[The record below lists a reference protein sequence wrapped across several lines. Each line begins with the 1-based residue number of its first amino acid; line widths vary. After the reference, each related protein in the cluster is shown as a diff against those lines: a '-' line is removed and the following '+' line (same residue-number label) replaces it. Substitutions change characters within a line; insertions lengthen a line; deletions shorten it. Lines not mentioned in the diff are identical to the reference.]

1 MAYIYDP
8 SQNIQQGLQQ
18 AASGVG
24 NIFTQVIAQQQRD
37 YNLAENAFQNIEALK
52 KNLNIFGQK
61 SITSKANDL
70 LGKTSS
76 AIMKNGKLD
85 YSALGDIRQQV
96 SEIGDLKQGYD
107 VGAKEY
113 ERMLQL
119 GVANK
124 DNLVSFEKFYKDLSA
139 KMGDE
144 NLVRNPQDL
153 QKALADTYTNNLD
166 ATKIYGKGF
175 LNANPYYKIE
185 QDVTNPKTGA
195 LMRVQGELPRGWSID
210 PTTGRA
216 VPPAP
221 KTMVV
226 NGQQVTMD
234 YVDQELAR
242 IQATSPEQLVLMR
255 KQAGFEGQNFSDKD
269 LVKDYID
276 RVPMLSKSVQVKSQ
290 SEIRGQELEVEKLA
304 FGVSKMEDMYNLDRQ
319 LKLSGIAENNA
330 QRLKALSEIQKSIPT
345 ISDLS
350 AYGINTNAQGKS
362 VDFGAEVEI
371 RASDP
376 SNPNKTVPFKATG
389 LRTLSNGKQELVGYA
404 STGTIDEK
412 TKQLVYGQ
420 QVSYYPYSK
429 SATTSLSMAI
439 KNLGKDKE
447 GNIGQSIAIY
457 NGIPVTKPQPKPAP
471 SPTPK
476 PTPAPSPAP
485 KPTPKPAPAA
495 ATTLSIS
502 LMTRKYGEEMVN
514 GRKLK
519 DLSKD
524 EQIKWGKSN
533 IPGAANA
540 NFVN

>member
-144 NLVRNPQDL
+144 NLVKNPQDL

-166 ATKIYGKGF
+166 SFKMFGKSY
-175 LNANPYYKIE
+175 LSSNPYQKIA
-185 QDVTNPKTGA
+185 QDVRDPKTGA
-195 LMRVQGELPRGWSID
+195 LMRVQGELPAGWTLDAQGNKI
-210 PTTGRA
+210 
-216 VPPAP
+216 PPAP

-226 NGQQVTMD
+226 NGQTVTMD
-234 YVDQELAR
+234 YADQELAR
-242 IQATSPEQLVLMR
+242 IQATSPEQLLLMR
-255 KQAGFEGQNFSDKD
+255 KQAGFAGQNLSDKEIVKASIDKIPMTVQSTQVKSKDDLRREAAQAQSSEFEAATAPQKLSAQLGQMRASTNLTNTQAALAREQLKMYEQPQTLTDYKKFGIQFDDNGARLNLGGSVAFD
-269 LVKDYID
+269 LVKPDGTTMK
-276 RVPMLSKSVQVKSQ
+276 VGA
-290 SEIRGQELEVEKLA
+290 SEI
-304 FGVSKMEDMYNLDRQ
+304 
-319 LKLSGIAENNA
+319 
-330 QRLKALSEIQKSIPT
+330 
-345 ISDLS
+345 
-350 AYGINTNAQGKS
+350 
-362 VDFGAEVEI
+362 
-371 RASDP
+371 
-376 SNPNKTVPFKATG
+376 
-389 LRTLSNGKQELVGYA
+389 
-404 STGTIDEK
+404 
-412 TKQLVYGQ
+412 
-420 QVSYYPYSK
+420 YSK
-429 SATTSLSMAI
+429 G
-439 KNLGKDKE
+439 GK
-447 GNIGQSIAIY
+447 
-457 NGIPVTKPQPKPAP
+457 
-471 SPTPK
+471 
-476 PTPAPSPAP
+476 
-485 KPTPKPAPAA
+485 
-495 ATTLSIS
+495 
-502 LMTRKYGEEMVN
+502 KYLKYYVPN
-514 GRKLK
+514 ASK
-519 DLSKD
+519 DLD
-524 EQIKWGKSN
+524 EQIRTGFQGSTAKEIPLPDDFAQSQTYTNLQNALMGNKTGKKALLSN
-533 IPGAANA
+533 ALKYLPSAIDGYKPSGSSANPLPKAKYGKYKGADLDIMVGNNPGVSLDVLKAE
-540 NFVN
+540 VDRITEGK

>member
-1 MAYIYDP
+1 MAYTYDP
-8 SQNIQQGLQQ
+8 SQNIQQGFQQ

-166 ATKIYGKGF
+166 SFKMFGKSY
-175 LNANPYYKIE
+175 LSSNPYQKIS
-185 QDVTNPKTGA
+185 QDIKDPKTGA
-195 LMRVQGELPRGWSID
+195 LMRVQGELPAGWTLDSQGNKI
-210 PTTGRA
+210 
-216 VPPAP
+216 PPP
-221 KTMVV
+221 PRTMVV

-234 YVDQELAR
+234 YADQELAR

-255 KQAGFEGQNFSDKD
+255 KQAGFAGQNLSDKEI
-269 LVKDYID
+269 VKASID
-276 RVPMLSKSVQVKSQ
+276 KIPMTVQSTQVKSQ
-290 SEIRGQELEVEKLA
+290 DELDIQKAQAESSK
-304 FGVSKMEDMYNLDRQ
+304 FKVSKQQTEFDMEMAMKRAQVNYYNSRGTAGAATSAPAEYAQGNMYDIDIPTTSGAVA
-319 LKLSGIAENNA
+319 KLSAAPLGKNMKLSIGNQQAIVTDIAKSKGSGDIWAKVFVDKDDNFLLDTSGNVVGATQTWRKVKNPEVFRKTINRTIQAGGFANKDKPFA
-330 QRLKALSEIQKSIPT
+330 QAL
-345 ISDLS
+345 
-350 AYGINTNAQGKS
+350 
-362 VDFGAEVEI
+362 VDGVFGA
-371 RASDP
+371 P
-376 SNPNKTVPFKATG
+376 SQN
-389 LRTLSNGKQELVGYA
+389 LSKLKG
-404 STGTIDEK
+404 
-412 TKQLVYGQ
+412 
-420 QVSYYPYSK
+420 
-429 SATTSLSMAI
+429 
-439 KNLGKDKE
+439 
-447 GNIGQSIAIY
+447 
-457 NGIPVTKPQPKPAP
+457 TKPATLKPVV
-471 SPTPK
+471 PTPPK
-476 PTPAPSPAP
+476 PTDGLVP
-485 KPTPKPAPAA
+485 
-495 ATTLSIS
+495 I
-502 LMTRKYGEEMVN
+502 GE
-514 GRKLK
+514 
-519 DLSKD
+519 
-524 EQIKWGKSN
+524 
-533 IPGAANA
+533 
-540 NFVN
+540 F

>member
-8 SQNIQQGLQQ
+8 SQNIQQGFQQ

-24 NIFTQVIAQQQRD
+24 NIFTQIIAQQQRD

-85 YSALGDIRQQV
+85 FSALGDIRQQV
-96 SEIGDLKQGYD
+96 AEIGDLKQGYD

-144 NLVRNPQDL
+144 NLVKNPQDL

-166 ATKIYGKGF
+166 SFKMFGKSY
-175 LNANPYYKIE
+175 LSSNPYQKIS
-185 QDVTNPKTGA
+185 QDVKDPKTGA
-195 LMRVQGELPRGWSID
+195 LMRVQGELPAGWTLDAQGNRI
-210 PTTGRA
+210 
-216 VPPAP
+216 PPAP
-221 KTMVV
+221 KTMIV

-234 YVDQELAR
+234 YADQELAR
-242 IQATSPEQLVLMR
+242 LQATSPEQLVLMR
-255 KQAGFEGQNFSDKD
+255 KQAGVAGQNYSDKEI
-269 LVKDYID
+269 VKASID
-276 RVPMLSKSVQVKSQ
+276 KIPMTVQSTQVKSAD
-290 SEIRGQELEVEKLA
+290 ELKAQGLQVENLA
-304 FGVSKMEDMYNLDRQ
+304 FKNSKMEDMYNLDRQ

-330 QRLKALSEIQKSIPT
+330 QRLKALSEMQKNIPN

-350 AYGINTNAQGKS
+350 AYGINTNSQGKS

-389 LRTLSNGKQELVGYA
+389 LRTLANRKQELVGYA
-404 STGTIDEK
+404 STGSIDEK
-412 TKQLVYGQ
+412 TGQLIYGQ
-420 QVSYYPYSK
+420 QVAYYPYSK
-429 SATTSLSMAI
+429 SATTSLFMAI

-447 GNIGQSIAIY
+447 GNIGQSVAIY
-457 NGIPVTKPQPKPAP
+457 NSIPVTKPQPKPAP
-471 SPTPK
+471 KPSPTPS
-476 PTPAPSPAP
+476 PTPN
-485 KPTPKPAPAA
+485 PKPAPPKPAA
-495 ATTLSIS
+495 
-502 LMTRKYGEEMVN
+502 E
-514 GRKLK
+514 KLFPITQTVTFIK
-519 DLSKD
+519 QELLKRGYTESEIQDKIIKGK
-524 EQIKWGKSN
+524 EAGIQIIVK
-533 IPGAANA
+533 
-540 NFVN
+540 

>member
-144 NLVRNPQDL
+144 NLVKNPQDL

-166 ATKIYGKGF
+166 SFKMFGKSY
-175 LNANPYYKIE
+175 LSSNPYQKIA
-185 QDVTNPKTGA
+185 QDVRDPKTGA
-195 LMRVQGELPRGWSID
+195 LMRVQGELPAGWTLDAQGNKI
-210 PTTGRA
+210 
-216 VPPAP
+216 PPAP

-226 NGQQVTMD
+226 NGQTVTLD
-234 YVDQELAR
+234 YADQELAR
-242 IQATSPEQLVLMR
+242 LQATSPEQLVLMR
-255 KQAGFEGQNFSDKD
+255 KQAGFEGQNLSDKEI
-269 LVKDYID
+269 VKASID
-276 RVPMLSKSVQVKSQ
+276 KIPMTVQSTQVKS
-290 SEIRGQELEVEKLA
+290 K
-304 FGVSKMEDMYNLDRQ
+304 D
-319 LKLSGIAENNA
+319 
-330 QRLKALSEIQKSIPT
+330 
-345 ISDLS
+345 
-350 AYGINTNAQGKS
+350 
-362 VDFGAEVEI
+362 EI
-371 RASDP
+371 RA
-376 SNPNKTVPFKATG
+376 
-389 LRTLSNGKQELVGYA
+389 QELGVAAAEFKGANMQEEFDMEMAMKRAQVNYYNSRGTAGAATSAPAEYA
-404 STGTIDEK
+404 QGNMYDID
-412 TKQLVYGQ
+412 V
-420 QVSYYPYSK
+420 P
-429 SATTSLSMAI
+429 TTSGAVAKLTAAP
-439 KNLGKDKE
+439 LGKNMKLSIGNQQAIVTDIAKSKGSGDIWAKVLVDKDDNFLLNTSDLTGATQTWRKVKNPE
-447 GNIGQSIAIY
+447 VFRKTINRTIEAGGFAKKDKPYAQALVDGVFGAPSQNLSKLRG
-457 NGIPVTKPQPKPAP
+457 TKPA
-471 SPTPK
+471 
-476 PTPAPSPAP
+476 
-485 KPTPKPAPAA
+485 TPKPASEKLFPI
-495 ATTLSIS
+495 TQTVTFTKQQLLNQGYTESEIQDKI
-502 LMTRKYGEEMVN
+502 TK
-514 GRKLK
+514 GR
-519 DLSKD
+519 DAGI
-524 EQIKWGKSN
+524 QIIVK
-533 IPGAANA
+533 
-540 NFVN
+540 

>member
-1 MAYIYDP
+1 MAYTYDP

-24 NIFTQVIAQQQRD
+24 NIFTQIIAQQQRD
-37 YNLAENAFQNIEALK
+37 FNLAENAFQNIEALK

-119 GVANK
+119 GIANK

-144 NLVRNPQDL
+144 NLVKNPQDL
-153 QKALADTYTNNLD
+153 QKALADSYTNNLD

-216 VPPAP
+216 IPPAP

-255 KQAGFEGQNFSDKD
+255 KQAGSAGQNVSDKD

-276 RVPMLSKSVQVKSQ
+276 RVPMLAKSVQVKSKDDLRTEQ
-290 SEIRGQELEVEKLA
+290 ARATSAEFEAATAPQKLSAQLGQMRASTNLTNTQAALAGEQLKMYQQPQTLTDYKKFGIQFDDNGARLNLGGSVAFDLVKPDGTTMKVGASEI
-304 FGVSKMEDMYNLDRQ
+304 
-319 LKLSGIAENNA
+319 
-330 QRLKALSEIQKSIPT
+330 
-345 ISDLS
+345 
-350 AYGINTNAQGKS
+350 
-362 VDFGAEVEI
+362 
-371 RASDP
+371 
-376 SNPNKTVPFKATG
+376 
-389 LRTLSNGKQELVGYA
+389 
-404 STGTIDEK
+404 
-412 TKQLVYGQ
+412 
-420 QVSYYPYSK
+420 YSK
-429 SATTSLSMAI
+429 G
-439 KNLGKDKE
+439 GK
-447 GNIGQSIAIY
+447 
-457 NGIPVTKPQPKPAP
+457 
-471 SPTPK
+471 
-476 PTPAPSPAP
+476 
-485 KPTPKPAPAA
+485 
-495 ATTLSIS
+495 
-502 LMTRKYGEEMVN
+502 KYLKYYVPN
-514 GRKLK
+514 ASK
-519 DLSKD
+519 DLD
-524 EQIKWGKSN
+524 EQIRTGFQGSTAKEIPLPDDFAQSQTYTNLQNALMGNKTGKKALLSN
-533 IPGAANA
+533 ALKYLPSAIDGYKPTSSVASTNKKLGMYKGFDLDVLAAGNKGFSVEQLKDA
-540 NFVN
+540 IDNPEK

>member
-1 MAYIYDP
+1 MAYTYDP

-18 AASGVG
+18 AAAGVG

-144 NLVRNPQDL
+144 NLVKNPQDL
-153 QKALADTYTNNLD
+153 QKALADTYTSNLD
-166 ATKIYGKGF
+166 SFKMFGKSY
-175 LNANPYYKIE
+175 LSSNPYQKIS
-185 QDVTNPKTGA
+185 QDIKDPKTGA
-195 LMRVQGELPRGWSID
+195 LMRVQGELPAGWTLDAQGNKI
-210 PTTGRA
+210 
-216 VPPAP
+216 PPAP

-234 YVDQELAR
+234 YADQELAR

-269 LVKDYID
+269 LVKASID
-276 RVPMLSKSVQVKSQ
+276 KIPMTVQSTQVKSKDDLRREAAQ
-290 SEIRGQELEVEKLA
+290 AQSSEFEAATAPQKLSAQLGQMRASTNLTNTQAALAREQLKMYEQPQTLTDYKKFGIRFDDNGVRLNLGGSVAFDLVKPDGTTMKVGASEI
-304 FGVSKMEDMYNLDRQ
+304 
-319 LKLSGIAENNA
+319 
-330 QRLKALSEIQKSIPT
+330 
-345 ISDLS
+345 
-350 AYGINTNAQGKS
+350 
-362 VDFGAEVEI
+362 
-371 RASDP
+371 
-376 SNPNKTVPFKATG
+376 
-389 LRTLSNGKQELVGYA
+389 
-404 STGTIDEK
+404 
-412 TKQLVYGQ
+412 
-420 QVSYYPYSK
+420 YSK
-429 SATTSLSMAI
+429 G
-439 KNLGKDKE
+439 GKKYLKYYVP
-447 GNIGQSIAIY
+447 N
-457 NGIPVTKPQPKPAP
+457 P
-471 SPTPK
+471 S
-476 PTPAPSPAP
+476 
-485 KPTPKPAPAA
+485 
-495 ATTLSIS
+495 
-502 LMTRKYGEEMVN
+502 
-514 GRKLK
+514 K
-519 DLSKD
+519 DLD
-524 EQIKWGKSN
+524 EQIRTGFQGSTAQEIPLPDDFAQSQIYTNLQNALMGNKTGKKALLSN
-533 IPGAANA
+533 ALKYLPSAIDGYKPNSATAKYSSGQIEGDTIYLSKVYQGQEANILSKYNVKRA
-540 NFVN
+540 VYID